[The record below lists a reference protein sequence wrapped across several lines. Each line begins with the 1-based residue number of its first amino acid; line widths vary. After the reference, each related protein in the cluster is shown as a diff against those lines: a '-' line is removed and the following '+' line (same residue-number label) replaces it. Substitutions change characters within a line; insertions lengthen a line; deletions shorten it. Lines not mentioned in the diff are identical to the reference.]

1 MGVKDIYMLT
11 GDNEKVAK
19 DVAEKVKI
27 ENIHYQLLPNEKL
40 EIVKKILDEKPKG
53 QKLAFVG
60 DGINDAPA
68 LKFQISVLL
77 WGH

>member
-1 MGVKDIYMLT
+1 MLT

-27 ENIHYQLLPNEKL
+27 EKIHYQLLPNDKL
-40 EIVKKILDEKPKG
+40 ELVKKVINEKPVN

-68 LKFQISVLL
+68 LAMADIGIAMGALGK
-77 WGH
+77 